1 MIVADTNVIAYLAL
15 PSPYTKLAEQLLE
28 TEPEWIAPVLW
39 RSELRN
45 VLAMYM
51 RKSLVSFE
59 GALAIQA
66 ELEDFMQ
73 GREYDISSLDVLSLV
88 NQSSCSAYDCEFVA
102 LARSFQCNLIT
113 MDKKLN
119 KSFAETSMLLT
130 GFVVSAQP
138 KR

>member
-15 PSPYTKLAEQLLE
+15 PSPYTKLAEQLLT

-45 VLAMYM
+45 VLAMYL

-59 GALAIQA
+59 GALAIQS

-88 NQSSCSAYDCEFVA
+88 NQSSCSAYDCECVA
-102 LARSFQCNLIT
+102 LARSCQCRLIT
-113 MDKKLN
+113 MDKKLK
-119 KSFAETSMLLT
+119 KSFAEASMLLT
-130 GFVVSAQP
+130 EYV
-138 KR
+138 